1 MIKVGEPAPDFTLVA
16 HDGGS
21 LSLASLLGAKVL
33 LWFFVEANTPG
44 CTLEGRGFRDH
55 QSYFDENNI
64 RVVGVSFDS
73 MEDNAAFARRH
84 DFGFPLLS
92 DTNHAVAIAYGACSG
107 SDARY
112 PDRVSFLIDE
122 NGTIERVY
130 DQVDPRDHPAR
141 VPIPHGPNAA
151 GRRGDAGVWVDE
163 VAADFSFRGRSAGE
177 VAAEK

>member
-1 MIKVGEPAPDFTLVA
+1 MIRVGEPAPDFTLVA
-16 HDGGS
+16 HNGEN
-21 LSLASLLGAKVL
+21 LSLASLRGAKVL

-73 MEDNAAFARRH
+73 PEDNAAFARRH

-92 DTNHAVAIAYGACSG
+92 DANHAVAIAFGACSG
-107 SDARY
+107 SNPRY
-112 PDRVSFLIDE
+112 PDRVSFLVDE
-122 NGTIERVY
+122 NGIIERVY

-141 VPIPHGPNAA
+141 VLADIL
-151 GRRGDAGVWVDE
+151 GV
-163 VAADFSFRGRSAGE
+163 
-177 VAAEK
+177 

>member
-1 MIKVGEPAPDFTLVA
+1 VIKVGEPAPDFTLVT
-16 HDGGS
+16 HDGQS
-21 LSLASLLGAKVL
+21 LSLHGLRGVKVL

-44 CTLEGRGFRDH
+44 CALEGRGFRDH

-73 MEDNAAFARRH
+73 PEDNAAFARRY

-92 DTNHAVAIAYGACSG
+92 DIDHSVANAYGASSCAN
-107 SDARY
+107 ARY

-122 NGTIERVY
+122 HGAIERVY

-141 VPIPHGPNAA
+141 VL
-151 GRRGDAGVWVDE
+151 
-163 VAADFSFRGRSAGE
+163 ADVLGL
-177 VAAEK
+177 

>member
-21 LSLASLLGAKVL
+21 ISLASFRGAKVL
-33 LWFFVEANTPG
+33 LWFFVEASTPG

-73 MEDNAAFARRH
+73 IEDNATFAIRH
-84 DFGFPLLS
+84 EFGFPLLS
-92 DTNHAVAIAYGACSG
+92 DANHAVALAYGACSG

-122 NGTIERVY
+122 SGMIERVY

-141 VPIPHGPNAA
+141 VLADIL
-151 GRRGDAGVWVDE
+151 GV
-163 VAADFSFRGRSAGE
+163 
-177 VAAEK
+177 

>member
-1 MIKVGEPAPDFTLVA
+1 METKTTMAPTTGPIEVIKVGEMAPDFTLAA

-21 LSLASLLGAKVL
+21 LSLNSLRGAKVL

-73 MEDNAAFARRH
+73 PQDNAAFANRH
-84 DFGFPLLS
+84 EFGFSLLS
-92 DTNHAVAIAYGACSG
+92 DTDHAVAIAYGACAG
-107 SDARY
+107 ADARY

-122 NGTIERVY
+122 HGAIERVY

-141 VPIPHGPNAA
+141 VLA
-151 GRRGDAGVWVDE
+151 DVLGV
-163 VAADFSFRGRSAGE
+163 
-177 VAAEK
+177 